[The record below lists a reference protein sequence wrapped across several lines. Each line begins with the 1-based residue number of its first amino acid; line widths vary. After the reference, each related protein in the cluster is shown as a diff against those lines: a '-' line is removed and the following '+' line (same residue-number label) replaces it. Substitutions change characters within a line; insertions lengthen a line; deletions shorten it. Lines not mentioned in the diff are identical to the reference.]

1 MTKTAPPAPRVLCVL
16 YPAMGHL
23 LPVLPV
29 LTELVSRGC
38 EVVATITPELA
49 DRVRETGAEV
59 VTYPNP
65 MVARLP
71 DFTTH
76 DKLAERME
84 VLLRE
89 IVETS
94 PTIERAFSEPPD
106 VVVHDLSMS
115 APGRVLAAQWGRP
128 NVRMLPIF
136 ASNEHF
142 SIDEKFAMLAPP
154 PEPGAPPH
162 PAFLRYNAFLTD
174 YVHDHGFEGDEA
186 GEVLDG
192 RDELNIVFLPKEFQI
207 AGETFGEDHVFVGP
221 SVTEPA
227 DEWTPPEDGSPVA
240 LISMGTTSANYGP
253 EFFTACARAF
263 EKSPWHV
270 VIALGSMIDPA
281 ELGPLPDNVEMHR
294 WIPIGAVLRHASAY
308 ICQGG
313 ISGVMES
320 LHHGTPMVL
329 IPHQP
334 EQVTNAQRV
343 EELGLG
349 LVLTE
354 ADVTPELVRQAVD
367 QLLSTED
374 IAERLAW
381 AQDVG
386 RRAGGAQRAAEEIC
400 ARARG

>member
-1 MTKTAPPAPRVLCVL
+1 MTKTAPRAPRVLCVL

-29 LTELVSRGC
+29 LTELVNRGC
-38 EVVATITPELA
+38 QVVATITPELA

-59 VTYPNP
+59 VTYPKA

-71 DFTTH
+71 DYTTH

-84 VLLRE
+84 LLLTE

-94 PTIERAFSEPPD
+94 ATIEHAFPEPPD

-115 APGRVLAAQWGRP
+115 APGRVLAAEWGRP

-154 PEPGAPPH
+154 REPGTPPH
-162 PAFLRYNAFLTD
+162 PAFLRYNELLAN
-174 YVHDHGFEGDEA
+174 YVHEHGFEGEQA

-192 RDELNIVFLPKEFQI
+192 KDELSIVFLPREFQI
-207 AGETFGEDHVFVGP
+207 AGETFGDDHVFVGP

-253 EFFTACARAF
+253 EFFAACAKAF
-263 EKSPWHV
+263 QTSPWHV

-281 ELGPLPDNVEMHR
+281 DLGPLPANVEVHR

-313 ISGVMES
+313 LSGVMES

-334 EQVTNAQRV
+334 EQITNAQRV

-354 ADVTPELVRQAVD
+354 ADVTADLVRQAVD
-367 QLLSTED
+367 RLLSTEEL
-374 IAERLAW
+374 AERLVW
-381 AQDVG
+381 AQEVG
-386 RRAGGAQRAAEEIC
+386 QLAGGPGRAADEIC
-400 ARARG
+400 ARANR